1 MAACGLMLGIA
12 CHACSAPC
20 DERSALH
27 ALSNGQKPWMSEAN
41 DGDQNRF
48 LKTDFLQRLRL
59 LARAASYERPLVA
72 MSSNVTMEGWLNK
85 KPMKSL
91 RVWKKRYVREAYRL

>member
-1 MAACGLMLGIA
+1 M
-12 CHACSAPC
+12 
-20 DERSALH
+20 EV
-27 ALSNGQKPWMSEAN
+27 SEAN
-41 DGDQNRF
+41 GEDKKWF
-48 LKTDFLQRLRL
+48 LKTDSKIQHLTLCT

>member
-27 ALSNGQKPWMSEAN
+27 ALSNGQKPWKSEAN
-41 DGDQNRF
+41 GEDKKWF
-48 LKTDFLQRLRL
+48 LKTD
-59 LARAASYERPLVA
+59 SKI
-72 MSSNVTMEGWLNK
+72 SSF
-85 KPMKSL
+85 
-91 RVWKKRYVREAYRL
+91 A